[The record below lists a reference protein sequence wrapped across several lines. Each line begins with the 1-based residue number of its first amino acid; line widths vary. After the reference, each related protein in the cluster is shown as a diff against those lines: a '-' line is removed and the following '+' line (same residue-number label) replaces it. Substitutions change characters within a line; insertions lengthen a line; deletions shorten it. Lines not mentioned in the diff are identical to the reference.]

1 MRLSQIPTPALLLD
15 PDRLARN
22 AARMRERATTLGVT
36 LRPHMKTAKSDEV
49 GRVAHGGT
57 RGPITVATLNEAE
70 YFAAHGWTDLL
81 YAVCIA
87 PQKLDRV
94 AAITARGTRLTVIVD
109 SLSAAQAVAA
119 HPGTHSALVEIDC
132 GEDRTGVTPDDP
144 ALLAIGACLNQAP
157 RCTLMGVLTHGG
169 HSYEARDAPTITQIA
184 EQERSA
190 CVAAAQSLRD
200 AGLSC
205 PVVSVGSTPTA
216 VFASNLEG
224 VTEMRPGV
232 YLLGDLFQAG
242 IGSCSVDDIACSV
255 LATIISHRRHAN
267 RLVVDAGGLALSKD
281 RSTAGT
287 TFDAGYGRVMHALTG
302 APLSDL
308 RVTSVHQEHGE
319 ITSAQPLP
327 WDDLPIGSLVRI
339 VPNHVCMT
347 AAMYGQYHL
356 IGAAGQI
363 GGVWSRTNGWAAPS
377 VS

>member
-232 YLLGDLFQAG
+232 YRRRHRMQRPCHHHQPPKARQPPRGGCRGTGPLQGPKHCRHHLRCRLRSGARCTDG
-242 IGSCSVDDIACSV
+242 R
-255 LATIISHRRHAN
+255 SHR
-267 RLVVDAGGLALSKD
+267 
-281 RSTAGT
+281 
-287 TFDAGYGRVMHALTG
+287 
-302 APLSDL
+302 
-308 RVTSVHQEHGE
+308 
-319 ITSAQPLP
+319 
-327 WDDLPIGSLVRI
+327 
-339 VPNHVCMT
+339 
-347 AAMYGQYHL
+347 
-356 IGAAGQI
+356 
-363 GGVWSRTNGWAAPS
+363 
-377 VS
+377 